1 MTESA
6 LVLGTQETAK
16 IHAHL
21 LRAYP
26 DEGCG
31 VLLGAERE
39 GRREIARVVA
49 LENQHEAAHH
59 NRYTISPA
67 QFLAAEREGRDLG
80 LDVLGFFHS
89 HPDHPAEPS
98 AFDLEHAWP
107 YYSYLIVSVREGRID
122 TMRSF
127 RLTEDRSRF
136 EPESLELADDTGKKG
151 SAGEL
156 A

>member
-1 MTESA
+1 MSGAT
-6 LVLGTQETAK
+6 LVLAAARVAE

-21 LRAYP
+21 LRAYSE
-26 DEGCG
+26 EGCG

-39 GRREIARVVA
+39 GRRQVARIVA
-49 LENQHEAAHH
+49 LENQHAASRH

-127 RLTEDRSRF
+127 RLTDDRSRF
-136 EPESLELADDTGKKG
+136 EPESLELADDTGPKG